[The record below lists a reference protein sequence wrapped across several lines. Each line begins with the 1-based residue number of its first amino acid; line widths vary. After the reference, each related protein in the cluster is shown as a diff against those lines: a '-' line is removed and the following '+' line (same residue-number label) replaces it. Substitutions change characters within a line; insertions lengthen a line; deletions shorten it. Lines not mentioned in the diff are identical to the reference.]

1 MIMRIVSMS
10 RVRYCNGFCGKK
22 PVTFAITGL
31 KNLSKLYQ
39 NGELLDEPKRSYPGR
54 IIKQMISKFN
64 IKPINDHTSSM
75 ILTQSPQSEIV
86 PVVRRDVI
94 SCAAMDKIPSDKTGE
109 KSTIP
114 MRVNLNRLN
123 QFK

>member
-1 MIMRIVSMS
+1 MS
-10 RVRYCNGFCGKK
+10 RVRYWSGFHGKK
-22 PVTFAITGL
+22 PITFAITGL

-39 NGELLDEPKRSYPGR
+39 NGELLDEPKRSY
-54 IIKQMISKFN
+54 INLTVKKMISKFS

-75 ILTQSPQSEIV
+75 ILTQSPQSEMV